1 LGLAADYI
9 VGLTD
14 GEGCFYVHARRTRSN
29 SKKPRVDTHFYIKLH
44 ESDRDLLEKVK
55 QALECGA
62 VYRQTE
68 TRDNHSVC
76 YRFEVNAQQDI
87 HGKLIPF
94 FQKHPLQSQKVRD
107 FEIFRE
113 VAAMVRR
120 KEHKTIEGFEKILT
134 LKQQMNPKARRMREI
149 RTSGGNST

>member
-1 LGLAADYI
+1 MGLSADYI

-14 GEGCFYVHARRTRSN
+14 GEGCFYVHARRSRTN

-44 ESDRDLLEKVK
+44 EADRILLEKVR
-55 QALECGA
+55 QTLECGA

-68 TRDNHSVC
+68 TRNNHSVC
-76 YRFEVNAQQDI
+76 YRFEINAQQDI
-87 HGKLIPF
+87 HRKLIPF
-94 FQKHPLQSQKVRD
+94 FEKHPLQSQKARD

-113 VAAMVRR
+113 VAAIVKR
-120 KEHKTIEGFEKILT
+120 KEHKVLEGFEKVLA

-149 RTSGGNST
+149 RSSGGNVT